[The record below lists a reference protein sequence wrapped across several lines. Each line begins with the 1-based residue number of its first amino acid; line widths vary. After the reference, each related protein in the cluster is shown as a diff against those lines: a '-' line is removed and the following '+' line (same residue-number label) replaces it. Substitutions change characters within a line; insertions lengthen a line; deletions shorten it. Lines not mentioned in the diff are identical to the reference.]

1 MTQNLND
8 SKTKSAFFLFVFVIV
23 FFSKEACYTL
33 GIKIKPNLAI
43 SGISISSHLI
53 VIRGDLSLRIKLLS
67 SGKNFE
73 GSKRQSNQ
81 MHDCQEHMMA
91 GCVGIKGEVSDYYG
105 NREVKGKCINLHIQ
119 MEC

>member
-1 MTQNLND
+1 
-8 SKTKSAFFLFVFVIV
+8 
-23 FFSKEACYTL
+23 
-33 GIKIKPNLAI
+33 
-43 SGISISSHLI
+43 
-53 VIRGDLSLRIKLLS
+53 
-67 SGKNFE
+67 
-73 GSKRQSNQ
+73 